1 LRHSDD
7 QSIGSAIKEFFKAY
21 HLDEKMNETRLIR
34 SWEKV
39 LGKLIA
45 NHTRDLKVRN
55 KILFVKIDSPAL
67 RNELLFQKGKIID
80 SLNGEVNA
88 KVIED
93 IVFN

>member
-1 LRHSDD
+1 MKRSVD
-7 QSIGSAIKEFFKAY
+7 QSLGAAIKEFLQAY
-21 HLDEKMNETRLIR
+21 RLDERMNETQLIH

-39 LGKLIA
+39 VGKMIS
-45 NHTRDLKVRN
+45 NHTKDLSIRN
-55 KILFVKIDSPAL
+55 KILFVRIDSPAL
-67 RNELLFQKGKIID
+67 RNELSYQKEKIVE